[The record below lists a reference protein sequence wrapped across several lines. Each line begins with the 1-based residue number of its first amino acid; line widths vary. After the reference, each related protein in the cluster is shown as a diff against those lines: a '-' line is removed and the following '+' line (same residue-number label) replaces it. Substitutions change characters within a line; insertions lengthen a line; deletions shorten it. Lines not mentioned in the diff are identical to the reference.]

1 MENKRTGGSVSADFE
16 RKIGELQK
24 IVERL
29 ESDTGVSLEES
40 VKLFEDGLTL
50 TKECVDRLDSMQS
63 RIDDLDKQLD
73 AVLRKPLFGDGNE

>member
-63 RIDDLDKQLD
+63 RIEIGR
-73 AVLRKPLFGDGNE
+73 AHV